1 MGNNS
6 SNKNN
11 AGQKKENVVDTID
24 IKSIIKNINQ
34 NRKNQ
39 LIDFLLSNVTMTEEY
54 QKSKE
59 NLIKNE
65 SLFLLFISN
74 FNELNDKDNINSH
87 YMLISNDIIIVPT
100 KHIYKENEK
109 YNKTPKSLSFPQFPQ
124 IP

>member
-1 MGNNS
+1 MGNNF

-54 QKSKE
+54 QKK
-59 NLIKNE
+59 
-65 SLFLLFISN
+65 
-74 FNELNDKDNINSH
+74 
-87 YMLISNDIIIVPT
+87 
-100 KHIYKENEK
+100 
-109 YNKTPKSLSFPQFPQ
+109 
-124 IP
+124 